1 MAGLRLTAV
10 LMTGFLYAATGAGAA
25 QSSSGGAK
33 TDAGKVGAPKKETRI
48 TPDEAK
54 ELFKSVDEILAFASK
69 DSRLPIEHAVKR
81 TLISRDEVN
90 KFLRQKFE
98 EDESTKRMERSEIVL
113 KKFGLLDHDFHLEPF
128 LISLLTEQIAGFYD
142 DKTKTVNLLD
152 WIEPDE
158 QKGVLAH
165 ELTHAL
171 QDQKVDLAKWSDTE
185 IKGTA
190 KTVSEDN
197 AHIRADEDDT
207 AREAVTEGQ
216 AMAVF
221 VDYNLRETGK
231 TIADAPDMG
240 DKLKEMTTD
249 TAGSPLL
256 ARAPL
261 LMQESLLFPYSE
273 GLAFEHRLLVKAG
286 RDVAFAG
293 VLARPP
299 SSSFEILHPDAY
311 LNHTPV
317 PVLRMPDIHPLIDAE
332 YMPYDE
338 GVMGELDV
346 RIVAELFGGPQIAT
360 ALSPAWRGGIYYAA
374 QRRSATT
381 PAEKDSTASIGLLY
395 YSKWENEDSAR
406 SFMRIYAGELARK
419 YSGLKRREKDEI
431 GDSEE
436 VYSTNE
442 GDVLLSINDDAVFI
456 AEGFNLGL
464 ARKLR
469 DSIADVQSSGP
480 LQIAR
485 AAQPDGLKSPAMSLV
500 QLFGEAGVMR
510 AALGERYTH

>member
-1 MAGLRLTAV
+1 MASSRLAAVVMMGMLTAAAGAGL
-10 LMTGFLYAATGAGAA
+10 A
-25 QSSSGGAK
+25 QKPADSAK
-33 TDAGKVGAPKKETRI
+33 PETRI
-48 TPDEAK
+48 TPEQAK

-69 DSRLPIEHAVKR
+69 DSRLPIEHPVKR
-81 TLISRDEVN
+81 TLISRDAVN

-113 KKFGLLDHDFHLEPF
+113 KKFGLLDHDFHLGPF

-171 QDQKVDLAKWSDTE
+171 QDQRVDLAKWSDTE
-185 IKGTA
+185 VRGTA

-221 VDYNLRETGK
+221 VDYNLRDTGK

-249 TAGSPLL
+249 TAGSPIL

-261 LMQESLLFPYSE
+261 LLQESLLFPYSE

-299 SSSFEILHPDAY
+299 SSSFEIIHPDAY
-311 LNHTPV
+311 LKHTPV
-317 PVLRMPDIHPLIDAE
+317 PVLRLPDIHPLIDAE
-332 YMPYDE
+332 YTPYDE

-346 RIVAELFGGPQIAT
+346 RIVAELFGGPQIAA
-360 ALSPAWRGGIYYAA
+360 ALSPAWKGGIYYAA
-374 QRRSATT
+374 QRKSATT
-381 PAEKDSTASIGLLY
+381 PAQKESTASIGLLY

-406 SFMRIYAGELARK
+406 SFMRIYSGELARK

-436 VYSTNE
+436 VYTTNE
-442 GDVLLSINDDAVFI
+442 GDVLLSIHDDAVFI
-456 AEGFNLGL
+456 AEGFDLAL

-485 AAQPDGLKSPAMSLV
+485 SRQAESLRSPAMSLAH
-500 QLFGEAGVMR
+500 LFAEAGVMK
-510 AALGERYTH
+510 AALAERYTH

>member
-1 MAGLRLTAV
+1 MAGLKRWVWFAGMLAV
-10 LMTGFLYAATGAGAA
+10 AVGVGVA
-25 QSSSGGAK
+25 QSPTGQKPADGAK
-33 TDAGKVGAPKKETRI
+33 AETRI
-48 TPDEAK
+48 TKEQAK

-69 DSRLPIEHAVKR
+69 DSKLPIEHSVKR

-90 KFLRQKFE
+90 KFLRQKFD
-98 EDESTKRMERSEIVL
+98 EDEGAKRLERSEIVL
-113 KKFGLLDHDFHLEPF
+113 KKFGLLDRDFHLRPF

-152 WIEPDE
+152 WIEPEE

-171 QDQKVDLAKWSDTE
+171 QDQKVDLSKWSDVE
-185 IKGTA
+185 VKGTA
-190 KTVSEDN
+190 TNSHKDT
-197 AHIRADEDDT
+197 AHIQVDEADT

-221 VDYNLRETGK
+221 VDYNLQSTGK
-231 TIADAPDMG
+231 TIADAPEMG
-240 DKLKEMTTD
+240 DKLKEMTKD
-249 TAGSPLL
+249 TSGSPIL

-261 LMQESLLFPYSE
+261 LLQESLLFPYSD

-286 RDVAFAG
+286 RDAAFAG

-299 SSSFEILHPDAY
+299 SSSFEIIHPDAY
-311 LNHTPV
+311 LKHEPV
-317 PVLRMPDIHPLIDAE
+317 PVLRLPDIHPLIDAE
-332 YMPYDE
+332 YAPYDV

-346 RIVAELFGGPQIAT
+346 RIVAELFGGQQIAA
-360 ALSPAWRGGIYYAA
+360 ALSPAWKGGIYYAA
-374 QRRSATT
+374 QRKSAVT
-381 PAEKDSTASIGLLY
+381 AAQKESTASIGLLY
-395 YSKWENEDSAR
+395 YSKWENEDSAS
-406 SFMRIYAGELARK
+406 SFMRIYSTQLARK

-442 GDVLLSINDDAVFI
+442 GDVLLSIKDDAVFV
-456 AEGFNLGL
+456 AEGFDVAL

-469 DSIADVQSSGP
+469 DSIQEVQSSGP
-480 LQIAR
+480 LQVAGGS
-485 AAQPDGLKSPAMSLV
+485 AVDEAGSPAMSLV
-500 QLFGEAGVMR
+500 HVMGDAGVMK
-510 AALGERYTH
+510 AALSERYTH

>member
-1 MAGLRLTAV
+1 MAGLKLAAV
-10 LMTGFLYAATGAGAA
+10 LVTGMLCAAVGKGAA
-25 QSSSGGAK
+25 QSASDGAK
-33 TDAGKVGAPKKETRI
+33 ADASKVAAAKNETRI
-48 TPDEAK
+48 TPEQAK

-69 DSRLPIEHAVKR
+69 DSKLPIEHTVKR

-98 EDESTKRMERSEIVL
+98 EDESTKRMKRSEIVL

-158 QKGVLAH
+158 QQGVLAH

-171 QDQKVDLAKWSDTE
+171 QDQKVDLAKWSDVE
-185 IKGTA
+185 VKGTA
-190 KTVSEDN
+190 RNVSEDN
-197 AHIRADEDDT
+197 AHIRVDEDDT

-221 VDYNLRETGK
+221 VDYNLRATGK
-231 TIADAPDMG
+231 TIADAPEMG
-240 DKLKEMTTD
+240 DKLKEMTSD

-261 LMQESLLFPYSE
+261 LLQESLLFPYSE

-299 SSSFEILHPDAY
+299 SSSFEIIHPDAY
-311 LNHTPV
+311 LKHTPV

-332 YMPYDE
+332 YTPYDE

-346 RIVAELFGGPQIAT
+346 RILAELFGGPQIAA

-381 PAEKDSTASIGLLY
+381 AADKDSTASIGLLY

-406 SFMRIYAGELARK
+406 SFMRIYSGELARK

-442 GDVLLSINDDAVFI
+442 GDVLLSIHDDAVFI
-456 AEGFNLGL
+456 AEGFDLAL

-469 DSIADVQSSGP
+469 DSIADVQASGP

-485 AAQPDGLKSPAMSLV
+485 AAGVVEPASPAMSLV
-500 QLFGEAGVMR
+500 HLFGEAGVMK
-510 AALGERYTH
+510 AVLAERYTH